1 MTVQKGEE
9 TFECPRCGFGGVGT
23 ERAAEMLGVSDQ
35 TVRNYVKIALLD
47 AETTRMSGSGSRL
60 VISRAS
66 IEAVKAMSK
75 EEIREAIR
83 AARDGTAA

>member
-1 MTVQKGEE
+1 MTVAKGDE

-23 ERAAEMLGVSDQ
+23 ERAAEILGSSDQ
-35 TVRNYVKIALLD
+35 TVRNYVKWGLLD
-47 AETTRMSGSGSRL
+47 ATRTQYSGSGSRL
-60 VISRAS
+60 TISRSS

-75 EEIREAIR
+75 EEIRTAIK

>member
-1 MTVQKGEE
+1 MTVARDEG

-35 TVRNYVKIALLD
+35 TVRNYVKWGLLD
-47 AETTRMSGSGSRL
+47 AATTPMSGSGSRL
-60 VISRAS
+60 TISRSS
-66 IEAVKAMSK
+66 IDEVKAKTK
-75 EEIREAIR
+75 EEIRTAIR